1 MENMTEKL
9 RITITDSGEVI
20 LSDQEKSL
28 HFTASE
34 ALMVLD
40 ILKSEETKLRRMA
53 DEASPI
59 PIKLEV

>member
-1 MENMTEKL
+1 MDNMTEKF

-20 LSDQEKSL
+20 LTDQEKTL

-40 ILKSEETKLRRMA
+40 VLRSEEARLRRMA

-59 PIKLEV
+59 PMKLEV

>member
-20 LSDQEKSL
+20 LSGQEKSL